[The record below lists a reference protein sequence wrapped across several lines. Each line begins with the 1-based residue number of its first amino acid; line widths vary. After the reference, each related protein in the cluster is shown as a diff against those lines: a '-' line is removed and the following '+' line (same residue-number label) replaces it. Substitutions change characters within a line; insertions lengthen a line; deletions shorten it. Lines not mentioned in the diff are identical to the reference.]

1 MGFGPTGPTV
11 QGWGPDTPSI
21 HSDTHVSPW
30 AHSLSR
36 HRIRTCAHTQ
46 HVTSTRVP
54 LSVAPPS
61 PNSLATSGTP
71 GDTQKLFRG
80 YTGRVGRESTYR
92 PSSLCFF
99 PKMDLPERK
108 LLVPLSHLTPPSR
121 KMSLFPILCFFYAQ
135 PWGVE
140 ASRVPCRRDPS
151 QTLGSRARLWEH
163 SRDGVSTNPVGVF
176 PPGHR
181 PVAKCQA
188 LSVFLLA

>member
-1 MGFGPTGPTV
+1 MGTLTV
-11 QGWGPDTPSI
+11 TTP
-21 HSDTHVSPW
+21 DTHVCTHPACNQHPCAPLCGPSFPQQSCDKWDPW
-30 AHSLSR
+30 GYTKTFQGLHGQSWE
-36 HRIRTCAHTQ
+36 RIRLRTLKP
-46 HVTSTRVP
+46 V
-54 LSVAPPS
+54 
-61 PNSLATSGTP
+61 
-71 GDTQKLFRG
+71 F
-80 YTGRVGRESTYR
+80 
-92 PSSLCFF
+92 FF

-121 KMSLFPILCFFYAQ
+121 KMSLFPILCFFHAQ

-151 QTLGSRARLWEH
+151 QMLGPRARLWEH
-163 SRDGVSTNPVGVF
+163 SREGVSTNPLGVF